1 MMPSTG
7 STLTPVPRAA
17 TQVKDFERD
26 EKGNVMG
33 RSLKGPAFM
42 EAHEQFCRERFVA
55 VEEAKILRDKVSE
68 CYRREGVNHL
78 ESCKEIVAEY
88 VSKISSPYYGMLKG
102 PSRIS

>member
-1 MMPSTG
+1 MSETKGLRVNRYFPK
-7 STLTPVPRAA
+7 
-17 TQVKDFERD
+17 VKDFERD
-26 EKGNVMG
+26 EKGNVLG

-55 VEEAKILRDKVSE
+55 VEEAKILREQVSE

-78 ESCKEIVAEY
+78 ENCKDLVSEY

-102 PSRIS
+102 PTRLS